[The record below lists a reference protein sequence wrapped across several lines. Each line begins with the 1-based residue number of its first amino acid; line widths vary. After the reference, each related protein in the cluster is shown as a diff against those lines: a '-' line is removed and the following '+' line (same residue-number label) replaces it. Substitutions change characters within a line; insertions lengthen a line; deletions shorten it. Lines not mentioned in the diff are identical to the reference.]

1 VRCGAGWVVQGPL
14 GSVCQHGW
22 NADTKRDARRNSQ
35 AQETSDWQGSKDEK
49 RRGERRCVVEGGWQV
64 VKVIRI
70 QERRRGVLGSG
81 GKRKATGGLAVFGA
95 SRRGI
100 APQSTP
106 LMRFIFGAASNENH
120 RGHHPAPP
128 ARRGRYSAVTVH
140 ALPLLLGH
148 ATVHTCTHATRCCL
162 FRFVGHLYRWNRR
175 LCLFVCW

>member
-1 VRCGAGWVVQGPL
+1 MSSGSRAGRRARPLKCAVVSFGAMWSWLGRPGATRVCLSTRPERGHEKGCEAELPGPRNERL
-14 GSVCQHGW
+14 
-22 NADTKRDARRNSQ
+22 AREQ
-35 AQETSDWQGSKDEK
+35 
-49 RRGERRCVVEGGWQV
+49 RRKTAWERRCVVGGGWQV
-64 VKVIRI
+64 VKVDRI

-128 ARRGRYSAVTVH
+128 ARRGRCSAVAVRT
-140 ALPLLLGH
+140 LPLL
-148 ATVHTCTHATRCCL
+148 
-162 FRFVGHLYRWNRR
+162 
-175 LCLFVCW
+175 